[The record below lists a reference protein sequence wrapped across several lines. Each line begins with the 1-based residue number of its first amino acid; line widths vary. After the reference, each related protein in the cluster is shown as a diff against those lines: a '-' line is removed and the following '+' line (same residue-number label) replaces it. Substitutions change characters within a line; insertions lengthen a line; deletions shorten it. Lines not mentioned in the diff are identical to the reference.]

1 MVKYRERKKNTQSF
15 CVSIYNIYTNTQKNI
30 HDDGV
35 SDDDARESASAKG
48 GLYTV
53 VIMISVFSADN
64 FVE

>member
-1 MVKYRERKKNTQSF
+1 MCIDIKRIQIHREM
-15 CVSIYNIYTNTQKNI
+15 Y
-30 HDDGV
+30 DDGV